1 MALGTSLVTRIAG
14 DRAGAAAVEFALI
27 MPLFATLFFGTF
39 EVANLVLAD
48 MKLCATAQTAAD
60 LLVGRASS
68 AGYPSNSDVSDASN
82 AAARVMTPLPTGSQL
97 KIAYASVTYGT
108 GAPVINWH
116 DETNGAGAIT
126 MATIPN
132 GVDLTTLGGSAAGS
146 SDSLIIVRVDYA
158 YTSPVSYVLARTWSL
173 SEAAFERQN

>member
-1 MALGTSLVTRIAG
+1 MPLGTSLVTRIAG

-60 LLVGRASS
+60 LMAGRAS
-68 AGYPSNSDVSDASN
+68 AGYVSNSDVSDASN

-126 MATIPN
+126 MGTIPN

-158 YTSPVSYVLARTWSL
+158 YASPVSYVLAGTWSL